1 MRIAVVTAGLST
13 PSSTRVLADAVATA
27 TRGRF
32 SGAGAAVQVEVIELR
47 ELAHALVDAL
57 LTGCRSSAL
66 EKAIDEVT
74 AADGLIAVT
83 PIFNASYSALFK
95 AFFDV
100 LDIGALAGKPVLI
113 AATGGTERHSL
124 ALEHA
129 LRPLFAYLGAYVA
142 PTAVY
147 AAPGDLGA
155 GGGGMS
161 GLAARAERAAEEF
174 ALLVTS
180 VGHRPTAGYDE
191 GPVPFEQVLAGQ
203 REG

>member
-13 PSSTRVLADAVATA
+13 PSSTRVLADALATA

-113 AATGGTERHSL
+113 
-124 ALEHA
+124 
-129 LRPLFAYLGAYVA
+129 
-142 PTAVY
+142 
-147 AAPGDLGA
+147 
-155 GGGGMS
+155 
-161 GLAARAERAAEEF
+161 
-174 ALLVTS
+174 
-180 VGHRPTAGYDE
+180 
-191 GPVPFEQVLAGQ
+191 
-203 REG
+203 